1 MEASEL
7 RAARDRLILKRKEM
21 IKDLR
26 TRRDSWPEFHQV
38 CREIGELDQK
48 LGEGVTDQAL
58 SSTPDE

>member
-38 CREIGELDQK
+38 REIVELDQK
-48 LGEGVTDQAL
+48 LGEGVTDQPV
-58 SSTPDE
+58 SSTSDE